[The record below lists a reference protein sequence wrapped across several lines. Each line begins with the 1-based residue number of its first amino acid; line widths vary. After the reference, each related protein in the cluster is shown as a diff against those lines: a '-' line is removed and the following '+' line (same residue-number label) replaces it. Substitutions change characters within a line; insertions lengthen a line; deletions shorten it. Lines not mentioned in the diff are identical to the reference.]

1 MFILSMTTTVF
12 GQDYEFKKVSKEEL
26 SMSVYPQDTTA
37 DAVYLHKSR
46 NTYYEDDEVKGWV
59 LYTDVHERIKILTKD
74 GLDYATRK
82 INLYL

>member
-1 MFILSMTTTVF
+1 
-12 GQDYEFKKVSKEEL
+12 
-26 SMSVYPQDTTA
+26 MSVYAQDTTA
-37 DAVYLHKSR
+37 DAVYLHKAR

-82 INLYL
+82 INLYQQ